1 MSGIAD
7 RIQEF
12 TRPTGE
18 ETLMA
23 VNYPT
28 PRVRIGV
35 KEALVVAAI
44 LLVALVAWLVLR
56 NGGEESQAPDEVLA
70 AVTGDAV
77 PEPVPESATSPLA
90 TDSATDA
97 TAAAATTAVPEVVVS
112 VVGAVVHPGLVTLP
126 DGARVADALA
136 TAQPLPGAQL
146 IALNQAQRLTDGEQL
161 YVPAEGEEISPPV
174 ALPPAGDG
182 DDDAAQ
188 LISLNEAEAAELT
201 QLSGVGEKTA
211 AAIISHREQLGG
223 FTDVE
228 QLLEVK
234 GIGPAKFADLVDQVS
249 L

>member
-1 MSGIAD
+1 MAMSGIAD

-28 PRVRIGV
+28 PRVRIGI
-35 KEALVVAAI
+35 KEAVVVTSI
-44 LLVALVAWLVLR
+44 LLVALGAWLMLR
-56 NGGEESQAPDEVLA
+56 NGGDEPEQPDERLA
-70 AVTGDAV
+70 AATGDTGLDPA
-77 PEPVPESATSPLA
+77 PESATFPPSTGPP
-90 TDSATDA
+90 
-97 TAAAATTAVPEVVVS
+97 AAPVTTSVAEVVVS
-112 VVGAVVHPGLVTLP
+112 VVGAVEHPGLVTLP
-126 DGARVADALA
+126 EGARVADALA
-136 TAQPLPGAQL
+136 AARPLPGAQL

-161 YVPAEGEEISPPV
+161 YVPAEGEETVPPGGVSPV
-174 ALPPAGDG
+174 GGAEDDG
-182 DDDAAQ
+182 AQ
-188 LISLNEAEAAELT
+188 LISLNEAEIAELT

-211 AAIISHREQLGG
+211 AAIISHREELGG

-234 GIGPAKFADLVDQVS
+234 GIGPAKYADLQDQVN